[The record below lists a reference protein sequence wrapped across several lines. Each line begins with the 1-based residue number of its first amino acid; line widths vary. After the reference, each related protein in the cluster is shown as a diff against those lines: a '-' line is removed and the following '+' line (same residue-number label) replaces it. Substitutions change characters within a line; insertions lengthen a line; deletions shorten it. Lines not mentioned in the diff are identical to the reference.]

1 MSNEVVESGKPLQQ
15 IVQYFEDRGVVDMF
29 AQNTTYSREVITQR
43 ALEFVLKLNQQ
54 DFDNKNN
61 SNYAPLAQCSGLSK
75 QQTFLKI
82 LSLNLPADY
91 RSFYYLYN
99 KNGTMV
105 FEISYKGMLLLAER
119 AGFSCDC
126 ELVYE
131 GDEFEIKQSSQG
143 DYYSLNRK
151 NVFENGKIVGAFVSS
166 EFSGKTKIYTYTF
179 TELETSRKKSKAA
192 NSPAW
197 KDFAVDMY
205 KKCALRKALNIIL
218 SKTDVVLARQIME
231 DETEPELQST
241 KTAELDINDK
251 QSKFNELKNQF
262 GVTIDVDARTEEET
276 SGN

>member
-1 MSNEVVESGKPLQQ
+1 MSNEIVESGKPLQQ

-54 DFDNKNN
+54 DFDNKANA
-61 SNYAPLAQCSGLSK
+61 NYAPLSQCSGLSK

-82 LSLNLPADY
+82 LSLDLPADY

-99 KNGTMV
+99 RNGTMV
-105 FEISYKGMLLLAER
+105 FEVSYKGMLLLAER
-119 AGFSCDC
+119 AGFNCDC

-143 DYYSLNRK
+143 DYYSLKRK
-151 NVFENGKIVGAFVSS
+151 NVFEHGKIVGAFVSS
-166 EFSGKTKIYTYTF
+166 EYDGKCKIYTYTF

-197 KDFAVDMY
+197 RDFAADMY

-231 DETEPELQST
+231 DDSEPEVQST
-241 KTAELDINDK
+241 KTAELDVDDK
-251 QSKFNELKNQF
+251 QTKFEELKNQF
-262 GVTIDVDARTEEET
+262 GVTIDVEQEEVSE
-276 SGN
+276 